1 MFKPL
6 TLPDC
11 CHTGSFGGSLD
22 GDGVGAGG
30 GAGGGGLIGCPVC
43 MVL

>member
-6 TLPDC
+6 SLPDS
-11 CHTGSFGGSLD
+11 CHTGGFGDSLD
-22 GDGVGAGG
+22 GG
-30 GAGGGGLIGCPVC
+30 GAGGLIGCPVC